1 MPSRDWRSAA
11 AYAELENASAR
22 DLAWEFLRRNPRYVR
37 DWEQLA
43 TRGPTTRPTPSPSAG
58 GCDFPADPALDART
72 AGVVWMPALCTA
84 TVALSALPPSFS
96 PRSPAALPPA
106 SSPRQASDG
115 LHGAVGEPPIP
126 VWLSGGASPDTHLG
140 ALIPLDDAL
149 PQRLAAVLRLWH
161 ALRGRAQSDPGVT
174 ALQRRRLVLTLR
186 AHDGHHAG
194 HSYREI
200 AVGLFGAAR
209 VPRGAAWKAHD
220 LRARTMR
227 LVADAI
233 RLRDGGY
240 RALLR
245 IGPRVTLTR

>member
-1 MPSRDWRSAA
+1 
-11 AYAELENASAR
+11 
-22 DLAWEFLRRNPRYVR
+22 VR
-37 DWEQLA
+37 
-43 TRGPTTRPTPSPSAG
+43 
-58 GCDFPADPALDART
+58 
-72 AGVVWMPALCTA
+72 
-84 TVALSALPPSFS
+84 
-96 PRSPAALPPA
+96 
-106 SSPRQASDG
+106 SPRQASDG

-126 VWLSGGASPDTHLG
+126 VWIARGLAPYGHLG

-149 PQRLAAVLRLWH
+149 PLRLAAVLRLWH
-161 ALRGRAQSDPGVT
+161 ALHGRAQSDPGLT

-186 AHDGHHAG
+186 ALDGRQDG
-194 HSYREI
+194 HSYRDI

-209 VPRGAAWKAHD
+209 VPRSAAWKTHD

-245 IGPRVTLTR
+245 VGPRVKLAR